1 MGFGQLF
8 ARALSNKGQ
17 RGSKKRSSIKKKSST
32 NIESTED
39 LLLHENNN
47 LKSINELNEALKDI
61 DAQIAQQGFS
71 DLLLLRRADILIRK
85 RKFKQARQTINN
97 LTYQNNKS
105 TVSRLAKQLLSVSEK
120 LKEQEAISKTR
131 ELSKELHQIA
141 NKYNFKLSHIVHP
154 DEEKFDIDL
163 SKFDIDLSKLVQKEA
178 LQALES
184 ELPVLSCELID
195 KAKQFGQKSPWLV
208 LLRANALSLMGN
220 QTESLNTARSLI
232 NKNNSTKFSKS
243 IDKTLSEIQGKPKKY
258 YRLRANVCLAKHLI
272 AIAKNLELETDFLPK
287 IEMVSENSKIKSL
300 IFNKALEELE
310 ENPQITLDLTNAI
323 LDFAPSDG
331 ASLQLKGQA
340 LSDLNQVGKAIQ
352 AWKPLTRSRNER
364 ISRKASISISRSLS
378 KRAKKTSK
386 LRSPE
391 VAIKDYIDQHLKIR
405 LVPHFNSIV
414 CEILSQHKTKS
425 HDLSD
430 SKIYLHE
437 LRLQFNTY
445 LLERLEK
452 NLRKQGRLNTSASSN
467 ESGVIRKTAPKA
479 G

>member
-8 ARALSNKGQ
+8 ARALSTKGQ
-17 RGSKKRSSIKKKSST
+17 RGSKKRSSTKKKSFT
-32 NIESTED
+32 NLESTED
-39 LLLHENNN
+39 LLLQENNN
-47 LKSINELNEALKDI
+47 LNSINELNEALKAI

-71 DLLLLRRADILIRK
+71 DPLLLRKADILIRK

-97 LTYQNNKS
+97 LTYQKNKPA
-105 TVSRLAKQLLSVSEK
+105 VLKLAKQLLSVSEK
-120 LKEQEAISKTR
+120 LKEQDTINKTR
-131 ELSKELHQIA
+131 ELLKELHQIA
-141 NKYNFKLSHIVHP
+141 NKYNFKLSHVAHP
-154 DEEKFDIDL
+154 DEVKFNLDI
-163 SKFDIDLSKLVQKEA
+163 SKLVQEEA
-178 LQALES
+178 RQALKS

-195 KAKQFGQKSPWLV
+195 KALQFGQKSPELILV
-208 LLRANALSLMGN
+208 KANALSLMGN
-220 QTESLNTARSLI
+220 QTESLNIARSLI

-258 YRLRANVCLAKHLI
+258 FRIKANICLAKHLI

-352 AWKPLTRSRNER
+352 VWKALTRSRNER
-364 ISRKASISISRSLS
+364 ISRKASTSISRSLS
-378 KRAKKTSK
+378 IRAKKTSK

-405 LVPHFNSIV
+405 LFPHFNSIV

-445 LLERLEK
+445 VLERLEK